1 MCALIDVGLSVF
13 LPEIF
18 LSVSACVI
26 LMLGVFSKKA
36 CFKGMNVLV
45 GCVIAAAIYL
55 LYDKVPENEILAF
68 DNLFKS
74 NLFIIK
80 FKMVVLCASLLYV
93 VVYKGQKFLETSSL
107 SNYEFPVL
115 VLFAI
120 TGMLLMLS
128 ANNFLSFYIS
138 LELQSLSLYV
148 IAAFEKNDNKASEA
162 GLKYFVIGS
171 FASGLLLFGI
181 SLIYGFTGNLD
192 FDSLKTLVNSNS
204 SNEVAIAITIGI
216 ILVLVGMFFKASA
229 VPFHMWTPDV
239 YQGSPTIVTT
249 FFATIVKI
257 ASVGFLVNITSHVF
271 AGWKVGLQ
279 PVLLLVTSLSLII
292 GAIGALKQEN
302 LKRLLAY
309 SSIGHVGFMMLAI
322 STFKLDNSVIS
333 YLIIYTSMT
342 LPVFAIIMGIKNNGE
357 FVQNIKDLS
366 GLSRT
371 NPILAFILAV
381 FIFSLAGI
389 PPFAGFFA
397 KFYVFQSAI
406 KDGLYITVTFAVV
419 ATVISAYYYLK
430 IIKIMYLDETNG
442 ETKIDITVYTWAII
456 SLLSLFNLCYVL
468 L

>member
-1 MCALIDVGLSVF
+1 MCALTAIGSGVF

-18 LSVSACVI
+18 LSISACVI
-26 LMLGVFSKKA
+26 LILGVFSKRT
-36 CFKGMNVLV
+36 CFKGMNIII
-45 GCVIAAAIYL
+45 GCVIAVAIYL
-55 LYDKVPENEILAF
+55 LYYKVPENEVLVF

-80 FKMVVLCASLLYV
+80 LKMIILCASILYILI
-93 VVYKGQKFLETSSL
+93 YKGQKFLETSTL
-107 SNYEFPVL
+107 GNYEFPVL
-115 VLFAI
+115 VIFSI

-148 IAAFEKNDNKASEA
+148 MAAFEKSDNKASEA
-162 GLKYFVIGS
+162 GIKYFVIGS

-192 FDSLKTLVNSNS
+192 FDNLKTLLNSNS
-204 SNEVAIAITIGI
+204 SNEVAIAVTIGI
-216 ILVLVGMFFKASA
+216 ILLLIGLFFKVSA

-257 ASVGFLVNITSHVF
+257 ASVGFLVNIASQVF
-271 AGWKVGLQ
+271 VGWKVGLQ

-292 GAIGALKQEN
+292 GAVGALKQEN

-322 STFKLDNSVIS
+322 STFKLDTSVIS

-357 FVQNIKDLS
+357 FIQNIKDLS
-366 GLSRT
+366 GLSRS

-406 KDGLYITVTFAVV
+406 KDGLYIVVTLAIV

-442 ETKIDITVYTWAII
+442 EIKVDIAVYTWSIL
-456 SLLSLFNLCYVL
+456 SLLFLFNLCYVL

>member
-1 MCALIDVGLSVF
+1 M
-13 LPEIF
+13 
-18 LSVSACVI
+18 
-26 LMLGVFSKKA
+26 
-36 CFKGMNVLV
+36 
-45 GCVIAAAIYL
+45 IYL
-55 LYDKVPENEILAF
+55 FCFYNIVDYHLKE
-68 DNLFKS
+68 FK
-74 NLFIIK
+74 I
-80 FKMVVLCASLLYV
+80 
-93 VVYKGQKFLETSSL
+93 
-107 SNYEFPVL
+107 
-115 VLFAI
+115 
-120 TGMLLMLS
+120 
-128 ANNFLSFYIS
+128 
-138 LELQSLSLYV
+138 
-148 IAAFEKNDNKASEA
+148 
-162 GLKYFVIGS
+162 
-171 FASGLLLFGI
+171 
-181 SLIYGFTGNLD
+181 
-192 FDSLKTLVNSNS
+192 
-204 SNEVAIAITIGI
+204 
-216 ILVLVGMFFKASA
+216 
-229 VPFHMWTPDV
+229 
-239 YQGSPTIVTT
+239 
-249 FFATIVKI
+249 
-257 ASVGFLVNITSHVF
+257 
-271 AGWKVGLQ
+271 
-279 PVLLLVTSLSLII
+279 
-292 GAIGALKQEN
+292 KQEN

>member
-1 MCALIDVGLSVF
+1 MCALTDMNLIVF

-18 LSVSACVI
+18 LTISACII
-26 LMLGVFSKKA
+26 LMLGVFLKKNHL
-36 CFKGMNVLV
+36 KSINVIV
-45 GCVIAAAIYL
+45 GCVIAASIYL
-55 LYDKVPENEILAF
+55 LYYNVPENEILAF
-68 DNLFKS
+68 DSLFKS
-74 NLFIIK
+74 NLFIVK
-80 FKMVVLCASLLYV
+80 LKMIVLCSSLLYFII
-93 VVYKGQKFLETSSL
+93 YKGQKFLENSAL

-115 VLFAI
+115 MLFAI
-120 TGMLLMLS
+120 IGMLLMLS

-148 IAAFEKNDNKASEA
+148 MAAFERDNNKASEA
-162 GLKYFVIGS
+162 GLKYFVIGA

-192 FDSLKTLVNSNS
+192 FDSLKVLLNSNS
-204 SNEVAIAITIGI
+204 SNEVAIAVTIGI
-216 ILVLVGMFFKASA
+216 ILVLVGLFFKVSA

-257 ASVGFLVNITSHVF
+257 ASIGFLVSITSQVF
-271 AGWKVGLQ
+271 AGWKIGLQ

-322 STFKLDNSVIS
+322 STFKLDSSVIS

-357 FVQNIKDLS
+357 SIQNIKDLS
-366 GLSRT
+366 GLSRS
-371 NPILAFILAV
+371 NPILAFMLAV

-406 KDGLYITVTFAVV
+406 RDGLYITVTLAIV

-442 ETKIDITVYTWAII
+442 ETKVDIKVYIWAII
-456 SLLSLFNLCYVL
+456 LLLSLFNLFYVL